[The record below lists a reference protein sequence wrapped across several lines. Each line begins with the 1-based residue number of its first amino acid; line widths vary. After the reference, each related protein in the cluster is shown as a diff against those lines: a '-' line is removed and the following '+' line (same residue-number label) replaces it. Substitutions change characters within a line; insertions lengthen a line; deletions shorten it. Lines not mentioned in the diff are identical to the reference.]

1 MSSHNTYD
9 PTVSASADNAIAVP
23 AGVEQTHSFK
33 LLQEELKIQFEQF
46 FPDPLARKTVVV
58 VPSLSLDPDFLS
70 RIEGIVH
77 YEERLLCLLLLL
89 RMPHTHL
96 IYVTST
102 PIDPVIIDYY
112 LHLLPGISGYHAR
125 QRLTLLSCYDS
136 SSKPLT
142 EKLLE
147 RPRLLRRIE
156 EAIPSG
162 HMAHIACF
170 NVSPLEAQ
178 LALRLQ
184 IPVYGCDPDLFAL
197 GNKSNSRKLFRRLG
211 LKIPDGYEDVY
222 TETGIAE
229 ALMALKLKYP
239 ELKRAV
245 VKMNDGFS
253 GEGNGIFYYE
263 TGGPAFGMGHRIKS
277 QLPRSLQIV
286 APDLTYSEFIQKFS
300 RLGGVVEVFVEGVDK
315 HSPSAQCRIDPLGT
329 CDVLSTHDQELGGES
344 GQVFTGAYFP
354 ARSEYAVPIGEMG
367 LMVTKALCQQ
377 GVLGRLSIDFLSVRE
392 GTGWAH
398 YALEINIRKGGTTHP
413 FLMLQYLTDGRYDHR
428 NGIFHTANGL
438 ERCYFATDNLKHP
451 KFKGLT
457 PHDLVEIS
465 MKHHLMYDSTTQEGV
480 MFHLIGALSQFGK
493 LGLVCIGKDRDTA
506 RALYHRT
513 IEVLL
518 AESD

>member
-1 MSSHNTYD
+1 MSNKPSYD
-9 PTVSASADNAIAVP
+9 PVKTITTDSVTASPTLSDEI
-23 AGVEQTHSFK
+23 SRFK
-33 LLQEELKIQFEQF
+33 LLQQQLVLQFRDY
-46 FPDPLARKTVVV
+46 FPDPLAKKSVVV
-58 VPSLSLDPDFLS
+58 VPSLSLDHDFLS

-125 QRLTLLSCYDS
+125 QRLTLLSCYDA

-156 EAIPSG
+156 EAIPAG

-170 NVSPLEAQ
+170 NVSPLERS

-184 IPVYGCDPDLFAL
+184 LPVYGCDPELFEL

-211 LKIPDGYEDVY
+211 LSIPDGYEDIY
-222 TETGIAE
+222 SETGIAE

-239 ELKRAV
+239 LLRKAV

-253 GEGNGIFYYE
+253 GEGNAVFYYE
-263 TGGPAFGMGHRIKS
+263 SGGPAFGMGNRIRS
-277 QLPRSLQIV
+277 QLPRSLHIV
-286 APDLTYSEFIQKFS
+286 APNLSYGEFLQKFC
-300 RLGGVVEVFVEGVDK
+300 RLGGVVEVFVEGEEM
-315 HSPSAQCRIDPLGT
+315 HSPSVQCRIDPLGQ

-354 ARSEYAVPIGEMG
+354 ARKEYAIPIGEMG
-367 LMVTKALCQQ
+367 LKVAQELCLQ
-377 GVLGRLSIDFLSVRE
+377 GVIGRLSVDFLSVKN
-392 GTGWAH
+392 GDHWVH

-413 FLMLQYLTDGRYDHR
+413 FLMLQYLTDGRYDHTTGVFR
-428 NGIFHTANGL
+428 TPNQQ

-451 KFKGLT
+451 QFRGLT

-465 MKHHLMYDSTTQEGV
+465 MKHQLMYDSTTQEGV

-493 LGLVCIGKDRDTA
+493 LGLVCIGKDPAAA
-506 RALYHRT
+506 RALYHRV

-518 AESD
+518 SESD